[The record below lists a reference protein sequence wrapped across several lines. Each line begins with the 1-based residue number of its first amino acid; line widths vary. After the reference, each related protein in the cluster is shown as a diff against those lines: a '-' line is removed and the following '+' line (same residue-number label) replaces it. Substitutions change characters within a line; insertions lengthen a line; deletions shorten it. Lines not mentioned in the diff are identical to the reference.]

1 MDLYNILV
9 DISKYLRVPGILVSL
24 IFLVRIIK
32 PVSFISAGIIEQRMF
47 SKDKLFLLRVS
58 KHLIYTFYCIL
69 FFISIATLE
78 FEPSL
83 CIVYSS
89 ILLGV
94 IILCTIILINTG
106 EVKGKILEKIQK
118 KHWLRALHII
128 LLFIFIIL
136 VFQSLY
142 YILLAVIKK
151 GTYNDMDLIILII
164 MIFVFT
170 SLLPSLRGQI
180 SKFMNISNEKNAY
193 WRCQKY
199 QKWYLLHAINKDT
212 VLLGDKSNYKLC
224 SQVKIMKLEDLYNE
238 TLYIE

>member
-9 DISKYLRVPGILVSL
+9 DISKYLRIPGILVSL
-24 IFLVRIIK
+24 IFFMRIIK

-58 KHLIYTFYCIL
+58 KHLIYTLYCIL

-83 CIVYSS
+83 CIVYFS
-89 ILLGV
+89 ILLAV
-94 IILCTIILINTG
+94 IILCNIILINTG
-106 EVKGKILEKIQK
+106 EVKGKILEKIQE

-136 VFQSLY
+136 IFQSLY
-142 YILLAVIKK
+142 YILLTVVKN

-180 SKFMNISNEKNAY
+180 SKFMNISNEKYAY
-193 WRCQKY
+193 WRCQEY

-238 TLYIE
+238 ILYIE